1 MYDMIII
8 GAGTAGLTAG
18 IYAARAGRDVL
29 VLEEKLYGGQIVN
42 TPEIENYPALP
53 HISGYEFA
61 TNLYSQATDLGVK
74 VEYCK
79 ATGIVDHK
87 DHKEVQ
93 TVDHSYKTRTVILA
107 TGARNRLLGLPDEER
122 LTGSGISYCA
132 TCDGAFFRGKIVAV
146 VGGGNTALDDALF
159 LSNYCEK
166 VYLIHRRDTFR
177 GEIGKK
183 MALESRQNVEFILN
197 SQVIALHGTDRL
209 HALTVSDISGIER
222 EIEVEGLFV
231 AIGQV
236 PENHAFANLIQLD
249 ANGYVRAGEDCKTNI
264 PGIFTAGDCRTKKIK
279 QLTTAVADG
288 AVAAL
293 SACEYM
299 DQERED
305 VFSI

>member
-18 IYAARAGRDVL
+18 IYAARAGRNVL
-29 VLEEKLYGGQIVN
+29 VLEENIYGGQIVN
-42 TPEIENYPALP
+42 TPEIENYPAIP

-61 TNLYSQATDLGVK
+61 TNLYSQATDLGVQ
-74 VEYCK
+74 VEYNK
-79 ATGIVDHK
+79 ATGIVDHTEY
-87 DHKEVQ
+87 KEVQ
-93 TVDHSYKTRTVILA
+93 TMDKQYQTRTVILA
-107 TGARNRLLGLPDEER
+107 TGARNRILGLPDEER
-122 LTGSGISYCA
+122 LIGAGISYCA
-132 TCDGAFFRGKIVAV
+132 TCDGAFFQGKKVAV

-159 LSNYCEK
+159 LSNYCER

-183 MALESRQNVEFILN
+183 TALESRQNVEFILN
-197 SQVIALHGTDRL
+197 SQVIELHGTDRL
-209 HALTVSDISGIER
+209 YAITVSDTSGLER
-222 EIEVEGLFV
+222 EIGVAGLFV

-236 PENHAFANLIQLD
+236 PENHAFANLVHLD

-293 SACEYM
+293 AACEYI
-299 DQERED
+299 DQERKN